1 MSKHRN
7 HITKQTEPKTRH
19 HYSIRKFTCGAAS
32 IAIGAT
38 LFIGINHEAH
48 AMDDQATPV
57 NDLNSART
65 EAPQNIAD
73 NSKPADAT
81 TVEKKADKEPTG
93 SEASTVQ
100 PNKENSTIENSTV
113 ENNQNGN
120 AQPNTNTAEQPRVA
134 DKAAENSNEQV
145 QPEVNK
151 PTTQPSQADNSNV
164 NEKANANNQLQDLGF
179 VVKKEKT
186 EDKSVMDDYL
196 EHPSKVKH
204 ENDKSYVQF
213 TLKNPSWWKMF
224 ELYDGTNKLN
234 IETLSEDKDKRT
246 VQAEVNPGVKELTS
260 KVHIV
265 VPFINY
271 DNKYTTRLFF
281 DNEVPAPPV
290 KEPAKPAEEPKND
303 NMSANKEEQT
313 SKLREDVKNPSIHDK
328 KLNDE
333 MRPINYAIFNNE
345 TNEKLTYY
353 SLMIKNPAHII
364 FDGKQ
369 PIVEFKVDGPSTW
382 LEFDLFDGTDKL
394 DYEVVSYDTENEV
407 ATVRVKVKENTKEIK
422 IKGTGKALGM
432 VNEYPL
438 GKIVFEKPIVNEK
451 NNYDS
456 QSDYKKKKDR
466 EKYDNAKTL
475 EDKIRELKKLINKVQ
490 DKEKESY
497 TKELQDLENK
507 LDKELKSAVT
517 EFENAPITKVDINNP
532 NERKITIL
540 HSSKP
545 EQSHMDFEVK
555 RPVQVIEQD
564 GKKMLLV
571 TLSHDSMWKD
581 FQVEGKDGYK
591 RPLTINRDKEK
602 DERTIMFPL
611 EEGKD
616 IYNTIIKI
624 HLVTP
629 EVEYEGSYHV
639 RINDLGDVVDSGTNM
654 DKPAMKPEEKPMP
667 SEPATKPEEK
677 PMPSEPAMKPEE
689 KPMPSEPAMKAEE
702 KPMATKPAMKP
713 EEKPM
718 ATKPAMKPEE
728 KSMAT
733 KSEEKSDEK
742 ECTNKMKDVPMKDAK
757 NTTGMTSSMPEK
769 QSNMSA
775 MKQTNSKEM
784 MKKDNKGKAEEK
796 SKQKENKKALP
807 KTGESEIVNTTLF
820 GSLLAA
826 FGAFFLFGKR
836 KRKEEK

>member
-345 TNEKLTYY
+345 TNEKLIYY

-555 RPVQVIEQD
+555 RPVQVIEQN

-654 DKPAMKPEEKPMP
+654 DKPAV
-667 SEPATKPEEK
+667 KPEEK

-689 KPMPSEPAMKAEE
+689 KPMPSEPAMKPEG
-702 KPMATKPAMKP
+702 KPMPTEPATKPEEKLMPSEPVMKP
-713 EEKPM
+713 EEKP
-718 ATKPAMKPEE
+718 TPSEPVMKVEE
-728 KSMAT
+728 KPMAT

-742 ECTNKMKDVPMKDAK
+742 ECNNKVKDMPMKDAK
-757 NTTGMTSSMPEK
+757 NTTSMTSSMPEK

>member
-290 KEPAKPAEEPKND
+290 KEPAKLAEEPKND

-438 GKIVFEKPIVNEK
+438 GKIVFEKTIVNEK

-555 RPVQVIEQD
+555 RPVQVIEKN

-654 DKPAMKPEEKPMP
+654 DKPAMK
-667 SEPATKPEEK
+667 AEEK
-677 PMPSEPAMKPEE
+677 PMPSEPAMKV
-689 KPMPSEPAMKAEE
+689 EE

-757 NTTGMTSSMPEK
+757 NTTGMSSSMPEK

>member
-38 LFIGINHEAH
+38 LFLGINHEAH

-438 GKIVFEKPIVNEK
+438 GKIVFEKTIVNEK

-490 DKEKESY
+490 DKEKEGY

-555 RPVQVIEQD
+555 RPVQVIEQN

-654 DKPAMKPEEKPMP
+654 DKPAV
-667 SEPATKPEEK
+667 KPEEK

-689 KPMPSEPAMKAEE
+689 KPMPSEPAMKPEG
-702 KPMATKPAMKP
+702 KPMPTEPATKPEEKLMPSEPVMKP
-713 EEKPM
+713 EEKP
-718 ATKPAMKPEE
+718 TPSEPVMKVEE
-728 KSMAT
+728 KPMAT

-742 ECTNKMKDVPMKDAK
+742 ECNNKVKDMPMKDAK
-757 NTTGMTSSMPEK
+757 NTTSMTSSMPEK

>member
-19 HYSIRKFTCGAAS
+19 HYSIRKFTCDAAS

-677 PMPSEPAMKPEE
+677 PMPSEPAMKV
-689 KPMPSEPAMKAEE
+689 EE

-775 MKQTNSKEM
+775 MKQTNSKEI

>member
-38 LFIGINHEAH
+38 LFLGINHEAH

-100 PNKENSTIENSTV
+100 PNKENSTV

-555 RPVQVIEQD
+555 RPVQVIEQN

-677 PMPSEPAMKPEE
+677 PMPSEPATKPEE
-689 KPMPSEPAMKAEE
+689 KPMPTEPAMKAEE
-702 KPMATKPAMKP
+702 KPMATKPAMKA

-718 ATKPAMKPEE
+718 ATKPAMKSEE

>member
-303 NMSANKEEQT
+303 NMSPNKEEQT

-555 RPVQVIEQD
+555 RPVQVIEQN

-654 DKPAMKPEEKPMP
+654 DKPAMKAEEKPMP

-677 PMPSEPAMKPEE
+677 LMPSEPVMKPEE
-689 KPMPSEPAMKAEE
+689 KPTPSEPVMKVEE
-702 KPMATKPAMKP
+702 KP
-713 EEKPM
+713 
-718 ATKPAMKPEE
+718 
-728 KSMAT
+728 MAT

-742 ECTNKMKDVPMKDAK
+742 ECNNKVKDMPMKDAK